1 MSNRNTPEG
10 RRWLPTTAYAVLG
23 LLSAEQERTAYELKQ
38 LADSTIAHV
47 FWAPAQS
54 AIYTELQR
62 LEGLG
67 LASHRV
73 EAESEL
79 RPRRLYRITDA
90 GEDALAAWVREGRFE
105 PAVVK
110 NTTLLRTLYGD
121 VVAAD
126 ELAARVEEQVEWA
139 QAEIERLERA
149 VGEAT
154 EPLQALVLEWAL
166 DRMKGELAAS
176 RRLADRLRVSRT

>member
-1 MSNRNTPEG
+1 MSNWNTSAEP
-10 RRWLPTTAYAVLG
+10 RWLPTTAYAVLG
-23 LLSAEQERTAYELKQ
+23 LLSHEQERTAYELKQ

-79 RPRRLYRITDA
+79 KPRRLYRITGA
-90 GEDALAAWVREGRFE
+90 GEEALAAWVRAGRFE

-110 NTTLLRTLYGD
+110 NTTLLRTLYGN
-121 VVAAD
+121 VVTGE
-126 ELAARVEEQVEWA
+126 ELAARVEEQIVWA
-139 QAEIERLERA
+139 QTEVERLERA
-149 VGEAT
+149 VAEAA
-154 EPLQALVLEWAL
+154 EPLQAHVLEWAL
-166 DRMKGELAAS
+166 DRMKGEVAAS
-176 RRLADRLRVSRT
+176 RRLAERLRR